1 MKNATQARL
10 RLASLGGHVIDGGK
24 EEPRKYAQSTSG
36 RRSSQRTTP
45 RLSRS
50 KAIASDS
57 PKRPLV
63 DSFLRMYPI
72 EVPERL
78 AKRCCS
84 EGGREL
90 TYSRS
95 DSMGNYSL
103 PPGTVPSSL
112 TGNWPSSTAAYVAD
126 MRNRKAE
133 LEKLYAVR
141 RRRLSQL
148 VDEYGSQAELARTLS
163 RSNLAVLANES
174 YLSRLLSGK
183 PRTEG
188 GKNIG
193 GDTAAEIERLTKKP
207 TGWLSRE
214 NDDELIPLV
223 EAKVWNLLT
232 SEEKLQLRGTMDAMI
247 TGFMADQRR
256 RRKLG

>member
-1 MKNATQARL
+1 
-10 RLASLGGHVIDGGK
+10 
-24 EEPRKYAQSTSG
+24 
-36 RRSSQRTTP
+36 
-45 RLSRS
+45 
-50 KAIASDS
+50 
-57 PKRPLV
+57 
-63 DSFLRMYPI
+63 MYPM
-72 EVPERL
+72 EVPQRL

-84 EGGREL
+84 ESGREL
-90 TYSRS
+90 TNSRS
-95 DSMGNYSL
+95 DSMGKYSL
-103 PPGTVPSSL
+103 PTGTAPSSV
-112 TGNWPSSTAAYVAD
+112 TGNWPADAAAYVAD
-126 MRNRKAE
+126 MSNRKAE

-183 PRTEG
+183 PRADG

-214 NDDELIPLV
+214 SDDELVPLV
-223 EAKVWNLLT
+223 ETKVWNLLT
-232 SEEKLQLRGTMDAMI
+232 PEEKLQLRATMDAMI
-247 TGFMADQRR
+247 NGFMADQRR